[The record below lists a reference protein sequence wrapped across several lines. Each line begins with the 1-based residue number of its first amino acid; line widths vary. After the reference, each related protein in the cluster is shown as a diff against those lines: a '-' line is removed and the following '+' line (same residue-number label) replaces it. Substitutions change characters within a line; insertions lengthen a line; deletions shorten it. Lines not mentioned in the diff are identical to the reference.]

1 MGGGMMKDVITPPQH
16 LYPYRWFLEDTVF
29 TKDKGK
35 VFSCFA
41 CGGGSTMGY
50 KIAGYDV
57 IGCNEI
63 DPRMMKCYE
72 TNHHPQY
79 SYLEDIRDLV
89 RRNNLPEE
97 LYNLDIL
104 DGSPPCST
112 FSMSGLREDAWGK
125 EKKFKEGQKTQVLD
139 TLFFDFIALAKRL
152 KPKIVIAE
160 NVKGL
165 LLGNAIDYVRRIY
178 KDFEEAGYYCQH
190 FLLDASKM
198 GVPQKRERV
207 FFICIRHD
215 LGVHF
220 LKVSDLFNV
229 EPHICMKFNEIPVLM
244 KEITDFKGKEIK
256 NGTKIRYVWEH
267 REITDKDMSDT
278 CMRLYGKELF
288 FSKKYTLEDRICNTI
303 TSKHDDLIHFT
314 QPLYLSTSEICKV
327 STFPIDYNFCNQSP
341 HYICGM
347 SVPPVMMAQVASRV
361 WKYWLSKL

>member
-1 MGGGMMKDVITPPQH
+1 
-16 LYPYRWFLEDTVF
+16 
-29 TKDKGK
+29 
-35 VFSCFA
+35 
-41 CGGGSTMGY
+41 MGY

-165 LLGNAIDYVRRIY
+165 L
-178 KDFEEAGYYCQH
+178 
-190 FLLDASKM
+190 
-198 GVPQKRERV
+198 
-207 FFICIRHD
+207 
-215 LGVHF
+215 
-220 LKVSDLFNV
+220 
-229 EPHICMKFNEIPVLM
+229 
-244 KEITDFKGKEIK
+244 FK
-256 NGTKIRYVWEH
+256 
-267 REITDKDMSDT
+267 
-278 CMRLYGKELF
+278 
-288 FSKKYTLEDRICNTI
+288 
-303 TSKHDDLIHFT
+303 
-314 QPLYLSTSEICKV
+314 QPIYLSRSEVCNI
-327 STFPIDYNFCNQSP
+327 STFPQDYLFLNQSP

>member
-1 MGGGMMKDVITPPQH
+1 MMKDVITPPQH

-50 KIAGYDV
+50 KLAGFDV

-63 DPRMMKCYE
+63 DPKMMKCYIE
-72 TNHHPQY
+72 NHNPQY
-79 SYLEDIRDLV
+79 TFLEDIRDLV

-152 KPKIVIAE
+152 KPKVVIAE

-178 KDFEEAGYYCQH
+178 KGFEEAGYYCQH
-190 FLLDASKM
+190 FLLDTSKM

-229 EPHICMKFNEIPVLM
+229 EPYINMDFNEPKIFYGGFADYMGKPYGKRM
-244 KEITDFKGKEIK
+244 KEMFDNRKEGDI
-256 NGTKIRYVWEH
+256 
-267 REITDKDMSDT
+267 DMSAAYLKLT
-278 CMRLYGKELF
+278 GKRGFFNQNYLY
-288 FSKKYTLEDRICNTI
+288 EDKVCNTLTAHVDNTI
-303 TSKHDDLIHFT
+303 PFKS
-314 QPLYLSTSEICKV
+314 PVYLSTSEVCNI
-327 STFPIDYNFCNQSP
+327 STFPQDYNFCGLSP